1 MLDQLLASA
10 QGPLKELLGQFQGVD
25 PDQAEKAGNA
35 LNQSLAEGIQEQV
48 RQGDRSALDE
58 LLSGAETPADH
69 PALGALNTK
78 AITDITSKLGI
89 DADQA
94 QKMVQQALP
103 MVMNFF
109 NQQAS
114 TAKAGGND
122 LSAQIGQAL
131 SGTGGIDVKGLLDQF
146 GGKDGFDMN
155 DLKELGKKF
164 F

>member
-1 MLDQLLASA
+1 MLDQLLSSA
-10 QGPLKELLGQFQGVD
+10 QGPLKELLGQFQGID
-25 PDQAEKAGNA
+25 PDQAEKAGA
-35 LNQSLAEGIQEQV
+35 TLNQSLAEGIQEQV
-48 RQGDRSALDE
+48 KNGDRSALDE

-69 PALGALNTK
+69 PALGALNSK

-109 NQQAS
+109 NQQAGA
-114 TAKAGGND
+114 AKGQGND
-122 LSAQIGQAL
+122 LVGQITSALNGQ
-131 SGTGGIDVKGLLDQF
+131 GGFDLQGMMKQL
-146 GGKDGFDMN
+146 GGADGFDMN